1 VLEAGF
7 VNVTVLVEFA
17 PAFATTP
24 DPALDT
30 VRLCVTGADAV
41 PRLEI
46 AVRVTT

>member
-1 VLEAGF
+1 VLLGF
-7 VNVTVLVEFA
+7 VNVRVFVESA

-24 DPALDT
+24 DPALVT
-30 VRLCVTGADAV
+30 VRLCVTAAEAV

>member
-7 VNVTVLVEFA
+7 VNVTVTVPLA

-24 DPALDT
+24 DPALVT
-30 VRLCVTGADAV
+30 VKLCVTGAEAV